1 MSLRIHHW
9 IIFLGLFIPFVLP
22 AQNYRAIHGSSQAG
36 GLGAANNPSSIL
48 HVPFSWDITLFSVQ
62 EAHTTNAFYL
72 ADYSLLSHRD
82 SVSIFGRNETS
93 KRFVFANQDIHL
105 LNGRIRLNA
114 HQAIAFGINLRS
126 YIQAKTSKF
135 TFNDTATEM
144 RQYMNINRDNIPLSG
159 EMTGMAWAEIFGTY
173 AQTILDKEW
182 AILNAGITVSVTRGL
197 AGAYL
202 RTGNIG
208 FTATATNPAKYIL
221 NDATLE
227 YGYSANIDDADAA
240 EKGSKRP
247 AFTRRTLSSIA
258 LNVGIEYIVP
268 VEKSGDES
276 NGYHYDLKI
285 GLSVLDL
292 GFNNYRYSNNSRS
305 FVLDG
310 GNLADTVLESR
321 FDNINSLEDIND
333 TLSGLSSSANVLTGY
348 FRVFQ
353 PARVVLNVDKNI
365 QDNFFVNGEITIPLT
380 PLLGNSHHAVR
391 DMNLIAIT
399 PRVETRTWGA
409 YLPFTINAR
418 GQAWIGGAAKA
429 GPVLL
434 GLHNWANVFAK
445 NKMQEGGFYL
455 ALTLKPGKKHNQ
467 STRYK
472 PPKISKDHRRQ
483 LECPKL

>member
-1 MSLRIHHW
+1 M
-9 IIFLGLFIPFVLP
+9 IFLGLFIPFVLP

-48 HVPFSWDITLFSVQ
+48 HVPFNWDITLFSVQ
-62 EAHTTNAFYL
+62 ETHTTNAFYL
-72 ADYSLLSHRD
+72 DDYSLLSHGD

-93 KRFVFANQDIHL
+93 RRFVFANQDIHL

-126 YIQAKTSKF
+126 YMQAKTSKF

-144 RQYMNINRDNIPLSG
+144 RHYMNINRDNIPLSG

-173 AQTILDKEW
+173 AQTILDKER
-182 AILNAGITVSVTRGL
+182 AILNAGITVSLTRGL
-197 AGAYL
+197 AGAHL
-202 RTGNIG
+202 RTGSIG
-208 FTATATNPAKYIL
+208 FTATPADPAKYVL

-240 EKGSKRP
+240 AKGSKRS
-247 AFTRRTLSSIA
+247 AFTRHTLSSIA
-258 LNVGIEYIVP
+258 LSAGLEYIVP
-268 VEKSGDES
+268 VEKIGDES
-276 NGYHYDLKI
+276 NGYHYDLKV

-292 GFNNYRYSNNSRS
+292 GFNNYPYSTNSRA
-305 FVLDG
+305 FVLNG
-310 GNLADTVLESR
+310 ANLADSALESR
-321 FDNINSLEDIND
+321 FDNISSLEDLND
-333 TLSGLSSSANVLTGY
+333 TLAALSSSASVLAGY

-353 PARVVLNVDKNI
+353 PARIVLNVDKNI
-365 QDNFFVNGEITIPLT
+365 QGNFFVNGEVTIPLT
-380 PLLGNSHHAVR
+380 PLLGDNHHAVR

-409 YLPFTINAR
+409 YLPFTINTR

-455 ALTLKPGKKHNQ
+455 ALTLRPGKKHNQ
-467 STRYK
+467 STRDK
-472 PPKISKDHRRQ
+472 RLKISKKYRRQ